1 MLTFSMQII
10 GQGLRIHI
18 STVISLCPDYIKT
31 QGTIS
36 IDHRDT
42 WNVFSVG
49 LKKQKHSD
57 NFKIQKAFWV

>member
-18 STVISLCPDYIKT
+18 STVISLCPDSIKT

-42 WNVFSVG
+42 RNVFSVG